1 MKTLELKPENRR
13 SVVRKLN
20 FSIGIFLFMFL
31 ILTTYLYISKN
42 HYFFNFIYQIE
53 WITGTLLVALTT
65 VHYILFILV
74 SRAIKVHLF
83 MLIYRHLM
91 NLAFI
96 GWFVIAITS
105 GGSIGLGEISALVN
119 FFFLL
124 ELFHSSFNRS
134 NIIHSNR
141 KQLKQEVKKVFFSIS
156 VLMSVTLTVFYFI
169 HDFRLPMGLLLI
181 NFLVFVLYSGMVLL
195 NINLIYSFLFRKSLT
210 DEVTE

>member
-1 MKTLELKPENRR
+1 MKTLELNPENRR

-42 HYFFNFIYQIE
+42 HYFYNFIYQIE

-83 MLIYRHLM
+83 MVIYRHLL
-91 NLAFI
+91 NLTFI
-96 GWFVIAITS
+96 GWFILAIIS
-105 GGSIGLGEISALVN
+105 KGAIKIGEISALVN
-119 FFFLL
+119 FYFLL
-124 ELFHSSFNRS
+124 ELFYTSFNRS
-134 NIIHSNR
+134 NLLHSNR
-141 KQLKQEVKKVFFSIS
+141 KQLNEEVKKVFFSIS
-156 VLMSVTLTVFYFI
+156 VLISVTLTVFYFI
-169 HDFRLPMGLLLI
+169 DDFRLPIGFLVI

-210 DEVTE
+210 DEVTD

>member
-1 MKTLELKPENRR
+1 
-13 SVVRKLN
+13 
-20 FSIGIFLFMFL
+20 
-31 ILTTYLYISKN
+31 
-42 HYFFNFIYQIE
+42 
-53 WITGTLLVALTT
+53 
-65 VHYILFILV
+65 
-74 SRAIKVHLF
+74 

-141 KQLKQEVKKVFFSIS
+141 KLLKQEVKKVFFSIS

-169 HDFRLPMGLLLI
+169 HDFRLPIGLLLI

-210 DEVTE
+210 DEVTD